1 MRICFVVGWTL
12 MASGLSGRA
21 ATAIYTDLAA
31 FLAAVTPMGG
41 ESFDGLP
48 EPGNEIGEEREFNVG
63 GIRVVASTGSDLY
76 TAGSAPDIWLSTVV
90 AEQQVIDFDFSGET
104 LYAVGGNFFTSD
116 VSGDE
121 TPGSV
126 ELMTNDLTTHT
137 VTYSSMTSF
146 VGFVSDQPITR
157 LSLVAVQPGDGP
169 VWPTANNLVFGGV
182 SVVPEP
188 ESAMIQGLVGWAG
201 VMLAWR
207 RKRR

>member
-63 GIRVVASTGSDLY
+63 GIRVVASTGSELY

-90 AEQQVIDFDFSGET
+90 PEQAIDFDFFGEA
-104 LYAVGGNFFTSD
+104 LYAVGGYFFTSD
-116 VSGDE
+116 NSGE
-121 TPGSV
+121 WTAGSV
-126 ELMTNDLTTHT
+126 EVMTNDLTAHT
-137 VTYSSMTSF
+137 VTYSATTSF
-146 VGFVSDQPITR
+146 VGFISDEPITS
-157 LSLVAVQPGDGP
+157 LSVVAVQPGSGP
-169 VWPTANNLVFGGV
+169 VWPTVNNLVFGPV
-182 SVVPEP
+182 SAVP
-188 ESAMIQGLVGWAG
+188 
-201 VMLAWR
+201 
-207 RKRR
+207 